1 MKQITI
7 ILISFLILYQPSS
20 SWGGKLLGKQCD
32 HGQSIPKVTNF
43 PISLSHKKTILKEG
57 CQYVSS
63 VNGVKP
69 INGNRMV
76 MITLPPNYCSRDDG
90 WDDCTSDRSRIEF
103 YDKNGV
109 GKKSTVTYEYSMFI
123 PSDTDLLQGG
133 DPVSFLGQLN
143 TKSNNHYSSLV
154 MVRWGIEGL
163 VFQLYDKFDW
173 INYRSYYVKNIIPKK
188 EQKDRWINI
197 KYVVDVYSDD
207 RGSIEIIVDDE
218 RLVKKENYPTI
229 KQGGKIQ
236 LKLGIYDY
244 LVSQMGSERTTQVIY
259 FDNIKKSV
267 KQKWN

>member
-1 MKQITI
+1 MKQITT
-7 ILISFLILYQPSS
+7 ILICFLILYQPSNGWS
-20 SWGGKLLGKQCD
+20 EKFIGKQCV

-43 PISLSHKKTILKEG
+43 PIRLTHEKTILKEG

-90 WDDCTSDRSRIEF
+90 HDDCTSDRSRIEF

-109 GKKSTVTYEYSMFI
+109 GGKSKVTYDYWMFI
-123 PSDTDLLQGG
+123 PSNTDLLQGG
-133 DPVSFLGQLN
+133 SPVSFVGQLN
-143 TKSNNHYSSLV
+143 TVTKSHYSSLV

-163 VFQLYDKFDW
+163 VFQLYDNFRW
-173 INYRSYYVKNIIPKK
+173 NNYRSYYVKNIVPEK

-197 KYVVDVYSDD
+197 KYVVDVYDDD
-207 RGSIEIIVDDE
+207 RGSIEILVDE
-218 RLVKKENYPTI
+218 ESLVKKENYPTI
-229 KQGGKIQ
+229 KKGGKIK